1 MAGGTWTGQNK
12 VQPGV
17 YINTKSKGN
26 LAAQIGEKGTVAI
39 AEALSWGPGGEMQT
53 IIPGEELMP
62 YIGYDVMHEKALFLQ
77 EMMKGS
83 NTTPGP
89 IKILLYRLKG
99 TGGAKAAATVG
110 TVTATAGNDITV
122 VIQEEPDT
130 EGTYTVST
138 VVDGKVRDEQV
149 VSKASELSANNW
161 VTFSSS
167 AEDITETA
175 GTALTGGKDPT
186 ITNADH
192 AEFLSQLEKY
202 DFDIVVYDG
211 TEQTI
216 VQAYASFVKR
226 IAEKVGHKC
235 QAVMAGAESCD
246 SEWVISCGNGVK
258 LSDGTVLSPQQATW
272 WLGGA
277 EAGASY
283 NQSLTYSRYL
293 GAVSAA
299 PKLSDAEIETAIK
312 AGKIVFIDSFDTVKI
327 CTDINTFTSITV
339 DKQKYFSKNRVMR
352 VLNQFCNDVYKQ
364 FSLYYIGKINEDG
377 RNLLKG
383 WIVGYLNEMQANGG
397 IQNFE
402 ADDIQ
407 VSAGTDVDAVVVNAA
422 IQPVDSVE
430 KIYMT
435 VTVSADTSAE

>member
-110 TVTATAGNDITV
+110 TVTATALYEGVRGNDITV
-122 VIQEEPDT
+122 VIQEEPDM

-226 IAEKVGHKC
+226 ISEKVGHKC

-327 CTDINTFTSITV
+327 CTDINTFPVSVPLT
-339 DKQKYFSKNRVMR
+339 R
-352 VLNQFCNDVYKQ
+352 
-364 FSLYYIGKINEDG
+364 
-377 RNLLKG
+377 LLT
-383 WIVGYLNEMQANGG
+383 YL
-397 IQNFE
+397 
-402 ADDIQ
+402 
-407 VSAGTDVDAVVVNAA
+407 
-422 IQPVDSVE
+422 
-430 KIYMT
+430 
-435 VTVSADTSAE
+435 

>member
-110 TVTATAGNDITV
+110 TVTATALYEGVRGNDITV
-122 VIQEEPDT
+122 VIQEEPDM

-226 IAEKVGHKC
+226 ISEKMQRKYVW
-235 QAVMAGAESCD
+235 S
-246 SEWVISCGNGVK
+246 
-258 LSDGTVLSPQQATW
+258 
-272 WLGGA
+272 
-277 EAGASY
+277 
-283 NQSLTYSRYL
+283 NQSYFKNQPQHRNRRS
-293 GAVSAA
+293 
-299 PKLSDAEIETAIK
+299 
-312 AGKIVFIDSFDTVKI
+312 SF
-327 CTDINTFTSITV
+327 SI
-339 DKQKYFSKNRVMR
+339 S
-352 VLNQFCNDVYKQ
+352 
-364 FSLYYIGKINEDG
+364 
-377 RNLLKG
+377 
-383 WIVGYLNEMQANGG
+383 
-397 IQNFE
+397 
-402 ADDIQ
+402 
-407 VSAGTDVDAVVVNAA
+407 
-422 IQPVDSVE
+422 
-430 KIYMT
+430 
-435 VTVSADTSAE
+435 

>member
-110 TVTATAGNDITV
+110 TVTATALYEGVRGNDITV
-122 VIQEEPDT
+122 VIQEEPDM

-226 IAEKVGHKC
+226 ISEKVGHKC

-327 CTDINTFTSITV
+327 CTDV
-339 DKQKYFSKNRVMR
+339 
-352 VLNQFCNDVYKQ
+352 
-364 FSLYYIGKINEDG
+364 GK
-377 RNLLKG
+377 
-383 WIVGYLNEMQANGG
+383 VGKVGKV
-397 IQNFE
+397 
-402 ADDIQ
+402 DDIKLSDEDLKIHRDLAERRYMNRIELKTLAPQ
-407 VSAGTDVDAVVVNAA
+407 INVTVPESAGGNLTAGDVTDY
-422 IQPVDSVE
+422 IQKMLIEEINSQTPVPHG
-430 KIYMT
+430 
-435 VTVSADTSAE
+435 

>member
-39 AEALSWGPGGEMQT
+39 AEALSWGPGGKMQT

-62 YIGYDVMHEKALFLQ
+62 YIGYDAMHEKALFLQ

-83 NTTPGP
+83 DTTPGP

-110 TVTATAGNDITV
+110 TVTATALYEGVRGNDITV

-167 AEDITETA
+167 AEDVTA
-175 GTALTGGKDPT
+175 TVGTALTGGKDPT

-192 AEFLSQLEKY
+192 A
-202 DFDIVVYDG
+202 
-211 TEQTI
+211 
-216 VQAYASFVKR
+216 
-226 IAEKVGHKC
+226 
-235 QAVMAGAESCD
+235 
-246 SEWVISCGNGVK
+246 
-258 LSDGTVLSPQQATW
+258 
-272 WLGGA
+272 
-277 EAGASY
+277 
-283 NQSLTYSRYL
+283 
-293 GAVSAA
+293 
-299 PKLSDAEIETAIK
+299 
-312 AGKIVFIDSFDTVKI
+312 
-327 CTDINTFTSITV
+327 
-339 DKQKYFSKNRVMR
+339 
-352 VLNQFCNDVYKQ
+352 
-364 FSLYYIGKINEDG
+364 
-377 RNLLKG
+377 
-383 WIVGYLNEMQANGG
+383 
-397 IQNFE
+397 
-402 ADDIQ
+402 
-407 VSAGTDVDAVVVNAA
+407 
-422 IQPVDSVE
+422 
-430 KIYMT
+430 
-435 VTVSADTSAE
+435 